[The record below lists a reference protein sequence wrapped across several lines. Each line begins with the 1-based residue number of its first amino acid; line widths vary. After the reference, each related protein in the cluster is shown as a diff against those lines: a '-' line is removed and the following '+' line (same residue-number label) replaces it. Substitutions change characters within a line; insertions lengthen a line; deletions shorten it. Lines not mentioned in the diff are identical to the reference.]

1 MNLVIVESPTKAKTI
16 SRFLGKDF
24 QVESSFGHVRDLPK
38 SDLGVDV
45 KHDFAPKYVIPTKA
59 KARVGALKKLAAKAG
74 KVVLATDEDR
84 EGEAIAWHLVQ
95 ALGLNVRQAPSS
107 KLQAPSLERIV
118 FHEITAKAIL
128 EALKNPRILDQNLVD
143 AQQARRVLDRLV
155 GYKLSPL
162 LWKKVSRG
170 LSAGRVQSVAVRLVV
185 ERERERE
192 KFQKQEY
199 WSIIAKLQAPSS
211 PPTPRLR
218 RAGKLQDEGIFEAKL
233 YKIDNQVLDKLAVS
247 SETEAK
253 KITVALEGA
262 AWLVAAVEKKE
273 TKRHALPPFTTS
285 TLQQTAATRLG
296 LSAKRT
302 MMLAQQLYEG
312 VDIDGDRTG
321 LITYMRTDSL
331 NLSQES
337 VAAAA
342 RLITKNFGEKYLETK
357 VFKTKSKGAQEAHEA
372 IRPTDPARTPE
383 NLSGFLDPAQL
394 KLYRLIWQRFVAS
407 QMAPAVFD
415 ATTVDIL
422 AANYKLQTTNYLF
435 RANGLIKKFDGFTR
449 VYPLKTEET
458 TLPQLEIREKLELLE
473 LKPSQHFTEPP
484 PRYSEATLVKTLEE
498 HGIGRPS
505 TYAPTLSTI
514 QERGY
519 VEKDENKKFYPSQMG
534 TIVNDLLVEHFPKIV
549 DINFTA
555 KMEENLDEIA
565 EGKVQWVPVIREFYE
580 PFEKNL
586 KTKMEELK
594 KSDFK
599 KDEPTDKICPECG
612 KPIVI
617 KLGRFG
623 KFYACTGWPEC
634 KHTERIVQKIDMACP
649 KCGQGEV
656 IVKRSKKGKTF
667 YGCSRYPE
675 CDYASWQNPK
685 ASTS

>member
-1 MNLVIVESPTKAKTI
+1 MNLVIVESPAKAHTI
-16 SRFLGKDF
+16 EKFLGRDYK
-24 QVESSFGHVRDLPK
+24 VESSFGHVRDLPK

-45 KHDFAPKYVIPTKA
+45 EHDFTPKYIIPTKA
-59 KARVGALKKLAAKAG
+59 KARVGALKKLAAKAA

-95 ALGLNVRQAPSS
+95 ALGLGHSDKRQATSD
-107 KLQAPSLERIV
+107 KKLERIV
-118 FHEITAKAIL
+118 FHEITARAIL
-128 EALKNPRILDQNLVD
+128 EALKTPRGLDQNLVD

-199 WSIIAKLQAPSS
+199 WSIVAQLQKSNLKS
-211 PPTPRLR
+211 
-218 RAGKLQDEGIFEAKL
+218 QNEGIFESKL
-233 YKIDNQVLDKLAVS
+233 YKIGDRILDKLAIA
-247 SETEAK
+247 SEAEAK
-253 KITVALEGA
+253 KITDALENSE
-262 AWLVAAVEKKE
+262 WQVASVEKKE

-285 TLQQTAATRLG
+285 TVQQAAATRLG
-296 LSAKRT
+296 FSAKRT

-331 NLSQES
+331 NLSQDS
-337 VAAAA
+337 LADAAQ
-342 RLITKNFGEKYLETK
+342 LITKNFGEKYLETK

-383 NLSGFLDPAQL
+383 NLTAFLDHAQL
-394 KLYRLIWQRFVAS
+394 KLYRLIWQRFMAS

-415 ATTVDIL
+415 ATIVDVL
-422 AANYKLQTTNYLF
+422 ATNYKLQTTNYLF
-435 RANGLIKKFDGFTR
+435 RSNGLVKKFDGFTK

-458 TLPQLEIREKLELLE
+458 ILPELKAAEPLNLIE
-473 LKPSQHFTEPP
+473 LKPNQHFTEPP

-514 QERGY
+514 QDRGY
-519 VEKDENKKFYPSQMG
+519 VAKDENKKFYPTQMG

-555 KMEENLDEIA
+555 RLEEELDEIA
-565 EGKVQWVPVIREFYE
+565 EGKVKWVPVIREFYE
-580 PFEKNL
+580 PFEQNL
-586 KTKMEELK
+586 KTKMDELK

-634 KHTERIVQKIDMACP
+634 KHTERIVQKIDLACP
-649 KCGQGEV
+649 KCSQGEV

-675 CDYASWQNPK
+675 CDYASWTNPK
-685 ASTS
+685 EKPR